1 MNYILETTSIIN
13 NVNETKRVQHRPGP
27 CYRFSC
33 VNRSRTHSVTERLP
47 TIRSLNS
54 FSHSLL
60 DMRLCYTLIGALVV
74 AQLLAVDS
82 ATFLPCMVVLDND
95 TRQIIGRTG
104 TVDHE
109 QQLHNMCWF
118 SHADNW
124 QLRKEQSKGWLNDRK
139 NWHFYFSSFLYFLFV
154 VCVYTRIN

>member
-54 FSHSLL
+54 FSHSFL

-104 TVDHE
+104 TVDHGRRRATTA
-109 QQLHNMCWF
+109 QQHVLILPRG
-118 SHADNW
+118 
-124 QLRKEQSKGWLNDRK
+124 QLTASQGAVKGMIKRP
-139 NWHFYFSSFLYFLFV
+139 
-154 VCVYTRIN
+154 